1 MPCPSCRLP
10 PRNRRHGVFGRV
22 IQQQIRF
29 QSFLKRFLMDLLDL
43 IVMYIC
49 LLVCWVNYR
58 RLDPSYLR
66 YFLWFL
72 VFTALLETTCYY
84 LARHKI
90 QNLWLYNLSTLVEV
104 VFLSFIYSKAIEMPA
119 IRKVIHWFMG
129 FYAVLF
135 IANATFIQGWHDFHT
150 FTYVVGG
157 LALLT
162 WVGIYFIQLVQNP
175 QFADLTEQSLFWIST
190 GLLFHYIGKTPYL
203 GMLNYLVENHMDVAK
218 KYYVLVQILIVVEYC
233 LLSAGFLCR
242 RANHK

>member
-1 MPCPSCRLP
+1 
-10 PRNRRHGVFGRV
+10 
-22 IQQQIRF
+22 
-29 QSFLKRFLMDLLDL
+29 MDLFYL
-43 IVMYIC
+43 IVIYAC
-49 LLVCWVNYR
+49 LLVCLSNYR

-72 VFTALLETTCYY
+72 LFTALLETVGYY

-104 VFLSFIYSKAIEMPA
+104 TFLSFIYSKAIEMPA
-119 IRKVIHWFMG
+119 VRKVIHWFLG
-129 FYAVLF
+129 FYVVLF
-135 IANATFIQGWHDFHT
+135 LVNATFFQGWHEFHT
-150 FTYVVGG
+150 FTYVAGG

-162 WVGIYFIQLVQNP
+162 WVGIYFIQLVQTP
-175 QFADLTEQSLFWIST
+175 QFADLTRQPLFWIST
-190 GLLFHYIGKTPYL
+190 GLLFHYTGKTPYL
-203 GMLNYLVENHMDVAK
+203 GMLNYLIENHLDVAK